1 MLGFEKEKYVE
12 MGNLVQ
18 SKRTEL
24 EAIGQKLYE
33 RNVKSIFF
41 TGVGGT
47 TAEFTSLKKAIENK
61 TALPT
66 YVVNAAELMAEGCK
80 QLNKDSIVITGS
92 KSGDTKETVAVA
104 KWCQERGIEVVA
116 ITKEGTPLCDHV
128 DYLCTMDTSGVE
140 NTYLSFYYIVLK
152 LLNLRGEF
160 DDYNEFVKDMEHVM
174 NL

>member
-80 QLNKDSIVITGS
+80 
-92 KSGDTKETVAVA
+92 
-104 KWCQERGIEVVA
+104 
-116 ITKEGTPLCDHV
+116 
-128 DYLCTMDTSGVE
+128 
-140 NTYLSFYYIVLK
+140 
-152 LLNLRGEF
+152 
-160 DDYNEFVKDMEHVM
+160 
-174 NL
+174 

>member
-47 TAEFTSLKKAIENK
+47 TAEFNLKFQ
-61 TALPT
+61 AL
-66 YVVNAAELMAEGCK
+66 
-80 QLNKDSIVITGS
+80 
-92 KSGDTKETVAVA
+92 KE
-104 KWCQERGIEVVA
+104 
-116 ITKEGTPLCDHV
+116 
-128 DYLCTMDTSGVE
+128 S
-140 NTYLSFYYIVLK
+140 N
-152 LLNLRGEF
+152 
-160 DDYNEFVKDMEHVM
+160 
-174 NL
+174 